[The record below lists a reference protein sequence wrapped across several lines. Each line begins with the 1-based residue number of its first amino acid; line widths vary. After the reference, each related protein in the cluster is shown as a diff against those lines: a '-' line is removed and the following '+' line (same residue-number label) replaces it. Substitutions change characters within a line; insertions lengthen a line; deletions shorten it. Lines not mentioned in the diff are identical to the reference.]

1 MARNV
6 EKFRSPNF
14 GGIISSDPLFF
25 SARFSEYEYA
35 LECSDMSYV
44 EYMKVLMYAIVE
56 GIVECG
62 KTFIYSTYDI
72 SERSN

>member
-1 MARNV
+1 MLKNSDLQILEEPYRV
-6 EKFRSPNF
+6 TPC
-14 GGIISSDPLFF
+14 SSRLG
-25 SARFSEYEYA
+25 SASTNMQLEY
-35 LECSDMSYV
+35 SDMSYV
-44 EYMKVLMYAIVE
+44 EYMKVLWYAIVE

>member
-1 MARNV
+1 MQ
-6 EKFRSPNF
+6 
-14 GGIISSDPLFF
+14 
-25 SARFSEYEYA
+25 

-44 EYMKVLMYAIVE
+44 EYMKVLWYAIVE

-72 SERSN
+72 SERSNCIFVLAEPSREEQGVTRYGSSKI